1 LVCPNGLPYPLFSNP
16 KFLPKYFQIAH
27 SGAAFA
33 LLGAM
38 PMVMITGQKGILS
51 RKQGRFQD
59 PVATELKRFSFR
71 STAQEMCPIG
81 NPKRVAV

>member
-1 LVCPNGLPYPLFSNP
+1 
-16 KFLPKYFQIAH
+16 
-27 SGAAFA
+27 
-33 LLGAM
+33 M